1 MSIAEAAIIL
11 KLDTSLVA
19 RYCREGRIRATQ
31 VGRQWFIGMRDLDEF
46 ASKPRMRGNPM
57 FRDHK
62 KYRRRKTT

>member
-19 RYCREGRIRATQ
+19 RYCRDGRIRATQ
-31 VGRQWFIGMRDLDEF
+31 SGRQWFIGLRDLDEF
-46 ASKPRMRGNPM
+46 SKKPRLRGNPM